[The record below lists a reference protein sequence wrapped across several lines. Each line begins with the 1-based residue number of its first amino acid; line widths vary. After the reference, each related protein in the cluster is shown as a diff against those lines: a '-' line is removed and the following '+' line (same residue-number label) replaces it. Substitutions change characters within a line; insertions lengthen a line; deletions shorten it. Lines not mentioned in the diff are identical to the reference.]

1 MGYHS
6 GTLHPRIHT
15 LKHTLGN
22 VCRPSHDAERR
33 QQHSSGACNKTQA
46 YMYGKQQVL
55 VEMKK
60 RRVVYNAV
68 QNKTQAMSRLVY
80 KHFLVA

>member
-1 MGYHS
+1 
-6 GTLHPRIHT
+6 
-15 LKHTLGN
+15 
-22 VCRPSHDAERR
+22 
-33 QQHSSGACNKTQA
+33 
-46 YMYGKQQVL
+46 MYGKQQVL